1 MRKFV
6 QAFFTYI
13 AEQKGLGNKYTEYL
27 HFLMNQFFHLLW
39 FNTTFLEIFRT
50 LIQLYLKSSLPLQ
63 VLDYRDFFL
72 ERGSQLGISF
82 FPFLH
87 VFDLKA
93 LSFWKPTLKCYCI
106 AASTNSMLLLRRCFL
121 LSTLTENMNDDL
133 TTTGWWWN
141 QFFYFFFFCW

>member
-1 MRKFV
+1 MVKPNGVINNLQLKWYKPGDLFWQPFLKKIFQFGDKQEMDSQV
-6 QAFFTYI
+6 TDI
-13 AEQKGLGNKYTEYL
+13 YTIL
-27 HFLMNQFFHLLW
+27 
-39 FNTTFLEIFRT
+39 TTASPRL
-50 LIQLYLKSSLPLQ
+50 SG
-63 VLDYRDFFL
+63 FFL

-141 QFFYFFFFCW
+141 QFFYFFFFFCW